1 MKKSIYIVMAFA
13 TVAIMLSGCEKKN
26 LSDNQQPQVEKVK
39 TTFTTVPQA
48 KERTTLDDEITIW
61 SENDKI
67 KVFTQYTTGGDV
79 FDLIAGA
86 ESDYAVF
93 EGSTA
98 EADTYYAAYPV
109 SMVNGLSGS
118 VISFTIPDT
127 QIYNKDVYVGSFSD
141 NTVPMVAK
149 TTTKELA
156 FKNVTGLLRLTLS
169 TSIPNLS
176 YTLKSITITDNDSYL
191 SGDFKVDMSDAT
203 PVLTHVQGGG
213 KTVSMSFDDA
223 YVSISTFPRNF
234 YFCLP
239 VGALS
244 GSYTIVITD
253 SNDKVATI
261 EWDASIYGSSSYN
274 VELNQC
280 KTMEETIEFGTP
292 IYDACGNKY
301 KAVEINGRMWLTEN
315 IHCNMIGESYEISQ
329 KMIGEDISRSSSYVV
344 DEYGN
349 WLYTWIAAVGCGS
362 EDEAKAR
369 YGGLEAHDYNN
380 IQGVCPDGFHI
391 PSRAESQNLL
401 NYTKQDCS
409 VALKAMDGG
418 WNPYGTNYSGFSA
431 YKVGEYSETTMK
443 EDGTLKW
450 HTGSVAR
457 ASGRKV
463 AYYVKLADE
472 GYYTS
477 NTYCNVDDF
486 AFSVRCVNNQ

>member
-61 SENDKI
+61 SESDKI

-118 VISFTIPDT
+118 VISFTMSDT

-223 YVSISTFPRNF
+223 YVSISTFPRDF

-253 SNDKVATI
+253 SEDKVATI

-280 KTMEETIEFGTP
+280 KTMEETIEFVTP
-292 IYDACGNKY
+292 GSTVVDACGNEY
-301 KAVEINGRMWLTEN
+301 SMVPIGDYMWLTEN
-315 IHCNMIGESYEISQ
+315 IHCGMASNGYSIDQHFSGAISAGTSCYYEHSGEY
-329 KMIGEDISRSSSYVV
+329 
-344 DEYGN
+344 
-349 WLYTWIAAVGCGS
+349 LYTWIAAVGAS
-362 EDEAKAR
+362 SQSDAEDM
-369 YGGLEAHDYNN
+369 YGLSSTSQDYE

-391 PSRAESQNLL
+391 ATRTEYDNLISNGGPSG
-401 NYTKQDCS
+401 T
-409 VALKAMDGG
+409 ALKTEG
-418 WNPYGTNYSGFSA
+418 WGTNETGFNAKQVGQYKSSMTENLTAQFWTATIRGYKNGQYYADYFKIANASVSA
-431 YKVGEYSETTMK
+431 AGNEYVGIAAK
-443 EDGTLKW
+443 
-450 HTGSVAR
+450 
-457 ASGRKV
+457 
-463 AYYVKLADE
+463 
-472 GYYTS
+472 
-477 NTYCNVDDF
+477 
-486 AFSVRCVNNQ
+486 SVRCVAPM